1 MKINENLEL
10 TSLSATYMQPPD
22 GCDHTDS
29 MQEITIKTET
39 QDLTDFYYVIETK
52 RWAFNDAAELQT
64 LLYDFTKRL
73 GNE

>member
-10 TSLSATYMQPPD
+10 TSLSATYMQPSD
-22 GCDHTDS
+22 GCDDNDLG
-29 MQEITIKTET
+29 QDITIKTET

-64 LLYDFTKRL
+64 LLDDFTKRL
-73 GNE
+73 NNE